1 MKFETLRDDQLKLAE
16 AELKTALAPYVRS
29 DVHALL
35 FGTGFKA
42 HMSAVEHLEA
52 CLDTSPELVPGN
64 LDLLLRWVVLRFCE
78 QAPNTQSLLRVLDL
92 TRSLLAVVKA
102 QGERLSDQEA
112 ALFLPALVDK
122 SGHAMEAAREKF
134 RAILRLVPGV
144 FPASRAAGYYVRGLD
159 SKNTKT
165 RLEMLDALEL
175 LMERHGLDVVER
187 GGSKAMAE
195 VAKLADA
202 ADAPTRAAA
211 LACLTARAAAGED
224 VAARRPR
231 GPLVREALD
240 DKLAKAAREM
250 AGNGEGAGRPGAR
263 RRARRRR
270 GGSGRRRRPEGWQPP
285 RRRWAR
291 SSPAASAVLRPF
303 GAAVP
308 SCAATAPTSAAS
320 PPVPLHCRG
329 AGPPR
334 RRRLWPAE
342 TGAGDCGPRGR
353 GGGEGMKCLCH
364 EVMGAGS
371 GDDAALAAMAS
382 DVDALVSDLARA
394 SRPFDAAAAA
404 PAPPPRAPRSC
415 STR

>member
-1 MKFETLRDDQLKLAE
+1 MASSTSSFSAPKEGPAPDGAALRRDDDKDARARKLPKKPVKFETLRDDQLKLAE

-52 CLDTSPELVPGN
+52 CLETSPELVPGN

-134 RAILRLVPGV
+134 RAVLRLVPGV

-202 ADAPTRAAA
+202 RDAPTRAAA
-211 LACLTARAAAGED
+211 LACLTCAYKVAGED
-224 VAARRPR
+224 AWRHVGRV

-240 DKLAKAAREM
+240 DKFAKAAREM
-250 AGNGEGAGRPGAR
+250 AGNGEGAPGAWCAPAR
-263 RRARRRR
+263 PSAARRL
-270 GGSGRRRRPEGWQPP
+270 G
-285 RRRWAR
+285 
-291 SSPAASAVLRPF
+291 
-303 GAAVP
+303 
-308 SCAATAPTSAAS
+308 
-320 PPVPLHCRG
+320 
-329 AGPPR
+329 
-334 RRRLWPAE
+334 
-342 TGAGDCGPRGR
+342 
-353 GGGEGMKCLCH
+353 
-364 EVMGAGS
+364 
-371 GDDAALAAMAS
+371 
-382 DVDALVSDLARA
+382 
-394 SRPFDAAAAA
+394 
-404 PAPPPRAPRSC
+404 
-415 STR
+415 